1 LHGRLHEEYA
11 GQLAT
16 LDAIVFFGAA
26 ILVSSTLL
34 AYAMPASDAG
44 VVELDIEPASMLEVL
59 LRASIGE
66 DIRLSVG
73 GPALIR
79 ENDEIGECL
88 IAEVHAL
95 REGVNPLAFADL
107 NRAFGHVM
115 DSVCGPC
122 IDAQLVVLEKEDNY
136 VVLEVPHK
144 VSEVTNAFASS
155 IELVDADGSRY
166 IVELVLLPAA
176 PPEVA

>member
-1 LHGRLHEEYA
+1 MHGRLREEHA

-16 LDAIVFFGAA
+16 LDAIVFFAAA

-34 AYAMPASDAG
+34 AYAVPPTDAG
-44 VVELDIEPASMLEVL
+44 VVELNIEPASMLEVL
-59 LRASIGE
+59 LGASIGE

-88 IAEVHAL
+88 MAEVHAL

-107 NRAFGHVM
+107 DRAYSHAM
-115 DSVCGPC
+115 DSICGPC
-122 IDAQLVVLEKEDNY
+122 ISAQLVVLEKEDNY
-136 VVLEVPHK
+136 VVLEVPDR
-144 VSEVTNAFASS
+144 VFEVRDAFASS
-155 IELVDADGSRY
+155 IELVDVDGSRY